1 MITQIFAEFTLGL
14 VSMHTKLPN
23 VHLILRTF
31 LGQFGLVQ
39 VAVLL
44 GAGVYEQVVLL
55 NALKAHYRQIAFS
68 STSRKSPYL
77 NAERSKVKTHLHLR
91 TSIQTNWKV
100 CFLETEG
107 GQK

>member
-1 MITQIFAEFTLGL
+1 MVTQIFAEFTLGL

-68 STSRKSPYL
+68 STSRKSPNL
-77 NAERSKVKTHLHLR
+77 NAERSKVK
-91 TSIQTNWKV
+91 
-100 CFLETEG
+100 
-107 GQK
+107 